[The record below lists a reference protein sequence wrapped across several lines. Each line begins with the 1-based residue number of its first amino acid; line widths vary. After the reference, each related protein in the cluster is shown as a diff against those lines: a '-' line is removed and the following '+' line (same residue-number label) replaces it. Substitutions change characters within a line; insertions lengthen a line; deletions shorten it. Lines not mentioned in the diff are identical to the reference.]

1 MPAIANSI
9 SKSSMIAMPAIANK
23 VSKSSIQST
32 IEKLIDNLVNI
43 TDDTGEFLIKAD
55 DGTLIDGKSWNGFEW
70 TQGIGLYGLFKYWDI
85 TGDEK
90 TKAIIEDWFKY
101 QFDKGVPTKNIN
113 TVSPFLTLAYMHE
126 RTGNRS
132 YLPYLDVWAEWLM
145 RGLPRTEENG
155 FQHIVFKSE
164 NNGNLWDDTLMMS
177 VLPLAKFGLLL
188 DRPDYVE
195 EAKRQFMLHVKYLT
209 DKKTGLWFHGWTFDG
224 RHNFADALWARG
236 NCWITIAIP
245 GFIELLNLDKTD
257 SLRVFLIETLESQ
270 VKALANTQ
278 HENGL
283 WHTLLD
289 DSDSYLEASAAAGF
303 AYGIL
308 KSVRKGYLDDR
319 YEEVG
324 IKAIKAVLENVSEDG
339 ELQQVSW
346 GTPVFDSLQ
355 EYKDV
360 PLTSMP
366 YGQSM
371 AILAFVEYMNKY
383 I

>member
-245 GFIELLNLDKTD
+245 EFIELLNLDKTD

>member
-1 MPAIANSI
+1 MPAIANNI
-9 SKSSMIAMPAIANK
+9 PKST
-23 VSKSSIQST
+23 IQST
-32 IEKLIDNLVNI
+32 IEKLINNLVNI
-43 TDDTGEFLIKAD
+43 TDDSGEFLIKAD
-55 DGTLIDGKSWNGFEW
+55 DGTLIDGKSWYGFEW

-90 TKAIIEDWFKY
+90 SKDIIEDWFNY
-101 QFDKGVPTKNIN
+101 QFNKGTPSKNIN
-113 TVSPFLTLAYMHE
+113 TVSPFLTLAYMQE

-145 RGLPRTEENG
+145 NGLPRTEENG
-155 FQHIVFKSE
+155 FQHIVFNSV

-188 DRPDYVE
+188 DRPHYIE

-236 NCWITIAIP
+236 NCWVTIAIP
-245 GFIELLNLDKTD
+245 EFIELLDLHETD
-257 SLRVFLIETLESQ
+257 STRMFLIETLESQ
-270 VKALANTQ
+270 VKALAETQ

-289 DSDSYLEASAAAGF
+289 DPDSYLEASAAAGF

-308 KSVRKGYLDDR
+308 KAVRKGYLNES
-319 YEEVG
+319 YKEVG
-324 IKAIKAVLENVSEDG
+324 IKAIQAVLENVSEDG

-360 PLTSMP
+360 TLTSMP

-371 AILAFVEYMNKY
+371 AILAFVEYMNNY

>member
-155 FQHIVFKSE
+155 FQHIVFNSE